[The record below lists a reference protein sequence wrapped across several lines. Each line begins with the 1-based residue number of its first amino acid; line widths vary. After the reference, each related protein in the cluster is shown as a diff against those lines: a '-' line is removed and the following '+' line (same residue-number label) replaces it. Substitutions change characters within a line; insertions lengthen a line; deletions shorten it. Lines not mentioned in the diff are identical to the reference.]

1 MSKKNMFMLTNDK
14 ELSLYIRNVM
24 FPFALV
30 RNYWMQLFVCL
41 FVLFVL
47 FAHVFICI
55 AMIGTSLSIR
65 NMLFPFALVGN
76 H

>member
-1 MSKKNMFMLTNDK
+1 MLTNDK

-47 FAHVFICI
+47 FALVFICI

>member
-1 MSKKNMFMLTNDK
+1 MERHNLCTACCN
-14 ELSLYIRNVM
+14 LSEEASAEVFTSFVCLFVCS
-24 FPFALV
+24 
-30 RNYWMQLFVCL
+30 FVCL

-55 AMIGTSLSIR
+55 AVIETSLSIR